1 MEYDISSTNGWIE
14 TTPQTGESTWNQVK
28 KAIVL
33 LSFSSSSGV
42 CLPVV
47 AYEQTGY
54 ETPISTLD
62 ADYTLTQFAERDL
75 VRHSFNAEDTTDR
88 LKRVFGL
95 SISKQAQI
103 FGVSRQAVYNWR
115 NGEEPTGKNLESL
128 MDLNNAA
135 ELFETEGIQV
145 TGLLMKRPFIQG
157 KSLLDLME
165 AKASI
170 YQPAQ
175 KLVNQIKR
183 EAEEKSRLAQRFG
196 HRQQPKIDYG
206 LDLE

>member
-1 MEYDISSTNGWIE
+1 MEYDISSTYDWIE
-14 TTPQTGESTWNQVK
+14 NTSQTGEGAWSQVK
-28 KAIVL
+28 KTIVL
-33 LSFSSSSGV
+33 LSFSSGL
-42 CLPVV
+42 CLPAV

-54 ETPISTLD
+54 ETPISALD
-62 ADYTLTQFAERDL
+62 ADYPLTQFAEHKL
-75 VRHSFNAEDTTDR
+75 IRHTFNAEDTTDR

-103 FGVSRQAVYNWR
+103 FGVSRQAIYNWR
-115 NGEEPTGKNLESL
+115 NGEEPTGKNLEAL

-135 ELFETEGIQV
+135 ELFETEGVQV
-145 TGLLMKRPFIQG
+145 TGLLMKRPFSQG

-165 AKASI
+165 AQTPI

-183 EAEEKSRLAQRFG
+183 EAEEKSRLTQRFG
-196 HRQQPKIDYG
+196 NRQLPKIDYG

>member
-14 TTPQTGESTWNQVK
+14 TTSQTGEGAWSQVK

-33 LSFSSSSGV
+33 LSFSSGV

-47 AYEQTGY
+47 AYKQTGY
-54 ETPISTLD
+54 ETPLSALD
-62 ADYTLTQFAERDL
+62 ASYPLAQTADKSVIHHT
-75 VRHSFNAEDTTDR
+75 FNVEDATDR
-88 LKRVFGL
+88 IKRVFGL

-103 FGVSRQAVYNWR
+103 LGVSRQAVYNWR
-115 NGEEPTGKNLESL
+115 NGEEPTGRNLETL
-128 MDLNNAA
+128 TDLSDAA
-135 ELFETEGIQV
+135 ELFETAGVQV
-145 TGLLMKRPFIQG
+145 TGMLMNRPFYQG

-165 AKASI
+165 AQTPI

-175 KLVNQIKR
+175 KLVDQIKR
-183 EAEEKSRLAQRFG
+183 EADEKSRLAQRFG
-196 HRQQPKIDYG
+196 NRQPAKIDYG

>member
-1 MEYDISSTNGWIE
+1 MEYDISSTSGWVE
-14 TTPQTGESTWNQVK
+14 TTSQTGEGAWSQVK

-33 LSFSSSSGV
+33 LSFSSGV
-42 CLPVV
+42 CLPAV

-54 ETPISTLD
+54 ETPISALD
-62 ADYTLTQFAERDL
+62 ADYPLTLFAEHKL
-75 VRHSFNAEDTTDR
+75 VRHTFNAEDTTDR

-103 FGVSRQAVYNWR
+103 FGVSRQAIYNWR

-128 MDLNNAA
+128 MDLNSAA

-145 TGLLMKRPFIQG
+145 TGLLMKRPFIEG

-165 AKASI
+165 AQTSI
-170 YQPAQ
+170 YQRAQ
-175 KLVNQIKR
+175 KLVSQIKL

-196 HRQQPKIDYG
+196 NRQQPKMTMA
-206 LDLE
+206 